1 MTPEQVDQ
9 FNQMHKALLAISEGY
24 ESSENL
30 RTNAEKK
37 YGMNETDV
45 LELSYGAIQA
55 IAKNA
60 VMGIKKIE
68 LTKPQIQQ

>member
-1 MTPEQVDQ
+1 MTKTKVKPVQV
-9 FNQMHKALLAISEGY
+9 AVATY
-24 ESSENL
+24 E
-30 RTNAEKK
+30 
-37 YGMNETDV
+37 ETDV